1 MPVGYLI
8 PVLFVGSVTLLAIRP
23 VRRPES
29 LGLVSFLLTLLINE
43 VPIVGL
49 YLLLPATAL
58 AFAQGDIGT
67 PGGRAVLGLA
77 VLVVVGLATIARRAM
92 LAGPVVERA
101 LAEGLGAGWRSE
113 TDPALSAGL
122 RRGLPLGRIVFLP
135 FLTRRRDVTHV
146 KNLSYGDAGKRNL
159 LDLYCHRSRPSG
171 APILIHL
178 HGGHYSMGRKDSQA
192 LPLIYRLASQGWVC
206 ISANYRLRPAVQ
218 HPEHLIDYKRVIAW
232 AREHAEEYGADPAMI
247 FASGTS
253 AGGHMASIAGLTAD
267 DPDLQPGFE
276 DVDTSV
282 AGVIILNGY
291 LGRYFGQG
299 PESSPLGHV
308 RPDAPPYLIA
318 HGDHDTLVPPEVN
331 RPFVEGLRRVSRNPV
346 VYAELPGAQHG
357 FDLYH
362 SVRFETLING
372 IEAFAAWVRTGSA
385 GRTGSRPGG
394 SGSSAG
400 PEVSRR
406 RGP

>member
-8 PVLFVGSVTLLAIRP
+8 SVLLVGSVTLLAIRP
-23 VRRPES
+23 VYRPEP
-29 LGLVSFLLTLLINE
+29 LGLASFLLTLLINE
-43 VPIVGL
+43 VPIAGL

-67 PGGRAVLGLA
+67 PGGWAVFGLALLVVLGLA
-77 VLVVVGLATIARRAM
+77 VIARRTM
-92 LAGPVVERA
+92 LAGPAVERA

-113 TDPALSAGL
+113 TDPALRAGL
-122 RRGLPLGRIVFLP
+122 RRGLPLGRILFLP
-135 FLTRRRDVTHV
+135 FVTRRRDVTHV

-159 LDLYCHRSRPSG
+159 LDVYHHRSRPSG
-171 APILIHL
+171 GPILIHL

-206 ISANYRLRPAVQ
+206 ISANYRLRPAVR
-218 HPEHLIDYKRVIAW
+218 HPEHLVDYKRVIAW

-318 HGDHDTLVPPEVN
+318 HGDHDSLVSPDVN
-331 RPFVEGLRRVSRNPV
+331 RPFVEGLRRVSRSPV

-372 IEAFAAWVRTGSA
+372 IEAFAAWVRTGRA
-385 GRTGSRPGG
+385 RPRPGG
-394 SGSSAG
+394 RGSPAG
-400 PEVSRR
+400 HEVTRR
-406 RGP
+406 TAR